1 MIIAGGIVIAFCIFL
16 VFSYWYKAKVA
27 AAQVKPWPPHISKCP
42 EYWEVDPD
50 DKSKC
55 INNTSINDSGTASS
69 VTVFNGDN
77 LAEVQQQ
84 GGYHHW
90 DGVSNAV

>member
-1 MIIAGGIVIAFCIFL
+1 MIIAGGIEIAFCIFL

-42 EYWEVDPD
+42 EYWEVDPTN
-50 DKSKC
+50 KAKC
-55 INNTSINDSGTASS
+55 INNSGINGAGE

-77 LAEVQQQ
+77 LADVQQA
-84 GGYHHW
+84 GGYNHW